1 MKNKIQ
7 LTQDEK
13 AFGTKYNISIARLT
27 KIKTYFEGEEDW
39 LERFK
44 ENPYELMEA
53 HSFGFITCDKLAEKI
68 GFDMKSI
75 LRIRAYI
82 LVAVEKTS
90 KGDSILF
97 LDEVTRSIE
106 NDLGVDR
113 DLIYQAILSYKGRY
127 VLLDSRF
134 KSMTKEDI
142 RKGSRPYYITTVD
155 WFEAERYIYN
165 YLRKLSRQ
173 PTPNIDGNIID
184 SILKK
189 NPTLNEQQKKAVEG
203 ILEKNISL
211 VIGSSGTGKSFLTKT
226 LLDVLDWH
234 KYTYTLLA
242 PTGIAS
248 FNLSNKVGRESN
260 TIHRRYYTYPSIDT
274 DYVIID
280 EIGMCGYTH
289 FLLLEKMLK
298 EHTKVIFI
306 GDKYQ
311 LPSISAGDFLSD
323 IMKLIQSKKIDGN
336 IFELTKVM
344 RASDDKDITTVCNM
358 FCGGNK
364 FNTSV
369 IKENLNGVKFLPQE
383 EDLFRQIETVIKK
396 NKWKWEDTAVIMP
409 QKKGKHGCANFNQ
422 YIQDKRKEKVLF
434 ENRVKKYKEGD
445 ILMHIKNNTGLGI
458 YNGEMI
464 KLVAKSNKSFVCTK
478 LYNNEMI
485 TYDLDTLTTQTV
497 LGYSFTVHKSQG
509 CTIKNVIF
517 IAIPEFTYMLSRN
530 LMYVGMSRAS
540 ENLVVIGNKE
550 TIRNTS
556 YKTLTDKRVS
566 FLGIIA
572 NQK

>member
-1 MKNKIQ
+1 MENKIQ
-7 LTQDEK
+7 LTPDEK
-13 AFGTKYNISIARLT
+13 SFGVKHNITMDRLT
-27 KIKTYFEGEEDW
+27 KIKTYFEDNENW

-53 HSFGFITCDKLAEKI
+53 PSFGFLTCDKLAEKI
-68 GFDMKSI
+68 GFNMKSI

-97 LDEVTRSIE
+97 LDVVMRNIE
-106 NDLGVDR
+106 EDLGVGR
-113 DLIYQAILSYKGRY
+113 DLVYQAILSYEGRY
-127 VLLDSRF
+127 VLLDYRF
-134 KSMTKEDI
+134 KSMTKEDVW
-142 RKGSRPYYITTVD
+142 KGGRPYYITTVD
-155 WFEAERYIYN
+155 WFEAERYVYN
-165 YLRKLSRQ
+165 YLRKLSRK

-184 SILKK
+184 SVLRK
-189 NPTLNEQQKKAVEG
+189 NPTLNEQQKRAVEG
-203 ILEKNISL
+203 ILEKNINL

-234 KYTYTLLA
+234 NYTYTLLA

-248 FNLSNKVGRESN
+248 FNLSTKVGREAN
-260 TIHRRYYTYPSIDT
+260 TIHRQYFSCPSIDT

-280 EIGMCGYTH
+280 EIGMCGYKH
-289 FLLLEKMLK
+289 FLLLKQMLK

-311 LPSISAGDFLSD
+311 LPSISAGDFLAD
-323 IMKLIQSKKIDGN
+323 IMKLIEAKKVDGN

-344 RASDDKDITTVCNM
+344 RASDDKDITMVCNM
-358 FCGGNK
+358 FCGNNK
-364 FNTSV
+364 FKSSIV
-369 IKENLNGVKFLPQE
+369 KEELNGVKFIPQE
-383 EDLFRQIETVIKK
+383 ENLFSQIEKVIKK

-409 QKKGKHGCANFNQ
+409 QKKGKNGCTNFNQ
-422 YIQDKRKEKVLF
+422 YIQEKRKEKVLF
-434 ENRVKKYKEGD
+434 DSKFKKYKEGD
-445 ILMHIKNNTGLGI
+445 ILMHIKNNTPLGI
-458 YNGEMI
+458 YNGEMVRLLS
-464 KLVAKSNKSFVCTK
+464 KYNENFVCEK
-478 LYNNEMI
+478 LYNGEMI
-485 TYDLDTLTTQTV
+485 TYNLDTIKDQTV

-540 ENLVVIGNKE
+540 ENLVVIGNVE
-550 TIRNTS
+550 TIRRAS
-556 YKTLTDKRVS
+556 YKNLTDKRVS